1 MMKGVC
7 TPLSRYQSL
16 IDQYNEMAH
25 LPNDLQTRYNYQY
38 EKIRKEMYEKIERE
52 NFKKEIINEIM
63 SRIDVLLETKA
74 IDKLNDMINKL
85 GK

>member
-1 MMKGVC
+1 
-7 TPLSRYQSL
+7 
-16 IDQYNEMAH
+16 
-25 LPNDLQTRYNYQY
+25 
-38 EKIRKEMYEKIERE
+38 MYEKIERE

-63 SRIDVLLETKA
+63 SKIDVLLETKA

>member
-1 MMKGVC
+1 MMKGAC
-7 TPLSRYQSL
+7 TPLYRYQSL
-16 IDQYNEMAH
+16 VDKYNEMEH
-25 LPNDLQTRYNYQY
+25 LPNDLQTRYNYQA
-38 EKIRKEMYEKIERE
+38 EKIRKEMYERIERE

-63 SRIDVLLETKA
+63 SKIDVLLETKA